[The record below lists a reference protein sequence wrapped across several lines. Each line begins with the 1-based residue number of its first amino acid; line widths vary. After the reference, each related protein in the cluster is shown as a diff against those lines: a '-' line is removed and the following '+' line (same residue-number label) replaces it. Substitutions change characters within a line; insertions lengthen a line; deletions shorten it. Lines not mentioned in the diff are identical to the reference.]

1 MNTDAQHIDQW
12 GVRSLIGISVAAL
25 ALLFWLIY
33 GYESATDDGPQL
45 AWLPSFNAACNGLS
59 TICVLNGLYWIR
71 RGRHRLHGTFMVLA
85 LSASALFLVGYIVH
99 HTLHGD
105 TRFLTEGW
113 LRPVY
118 FAILISHILLSMVAL
133 PLVLIT
139 VFFAAL
145 KRWSKHRRLAR
156 WTYPI
161 WLYVSIT
168 GVLVYYFL
176 HYLNNPTG

>member
-1 MNTDAQHIDQW
+1 MSDRAHQIDLW
-12 GVRSLIGISVAAL
+12 GIRGLVALSLAAL

-33 GYESATDDGPQL
+33 GYEASVDATREKF

-59 TICVLNGLYWIR
+59 TLFVINGLYWIR
-71 RGRHRLHGTFMVLA
+71 RGRPRLHGSFMALA
-85 LSASALFLVGYIVH
+85 LLASAAFLAGYILH
-99 HTLHGD
+99 HSLNGD
-105 TRFLTEGW
+105 TLFLTEGW

-118 FAILISHILLSMVAL
+118 FSILVSHILLSMVAL

-139 VFFAAL
+139 VFFAAF
-145 KRWSKHRRLAR
+145 KRWPKHRKIAR

-168 GVLVYYFL
+168 GVLIFYFL
-176 HYLNNPTG
+176 HYLNRA